1 MIWVFY
7 HGPGCVP
14 HTSIS
19 PACRRGTHLFSSRW
33 KHFGHLESCVSQR
46 VQRCPT
52 YHDCYELSGFYLIFT
67 GTNHG
72 SHSGILHE
80 KNSASGL
87 EKNCSLDVVRGGY
100 SENKST
106 IAGGL
111 RRTVS
116 NPKSLSCRFVKF
128 QNWNESQRR
137 REGLREHHRPF
148 KMSST
153 AYRWLAEARLQRCRC
168 TTIFANTRSISPPPL
183 VIESSFSSSSRWYRR
198 YIRRCH
204 FLCVLRHNFHGRS
217 IGKCQC

>member
-14 HTSIS
+14 HTSKS
-19 PACRRGTHLFSSRW
+19 PACRRACSARGGSILDISNRAFRKGFNVVRLIMTVTNYLDSTQSS
-33 KHFGHLESCVSQR
+33 LERMMGATAASCTENV
-46 VQRCPT
+46 
-52 YHDCYELSGFYLIFT
+52 
-67 GTNHG
+67 
-72 SHSGILHE
+72 
-80 KNSASGL
+80 SASGL

-116 NPKSLSCRFVKF
+116 NPKSLSCQFVKF

-148 KMSST
+148 KMSSA

-168 TTIFANTRSISPPPL
+168 TTIFANTRSTSPSPL
-183 VIESSFSSSSRWYRR
+183 VIESSCHLRR
-198 YIRRCH
+198 DGIVDILDAAIFYVC
-204 FLCVLRHNFHGRS
+204 
-217 IGKCQC
+217 